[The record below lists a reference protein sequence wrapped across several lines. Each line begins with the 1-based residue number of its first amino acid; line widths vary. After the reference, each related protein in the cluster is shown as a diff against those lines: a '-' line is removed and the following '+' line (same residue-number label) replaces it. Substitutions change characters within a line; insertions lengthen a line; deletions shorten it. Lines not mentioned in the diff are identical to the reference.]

1 MVKLPELA
9 RCRILLMAILLAASV
24 VRLVQL
30 GQSSLWNDE
39 VVTMRLARTQGPSA
53 LLGLLQEIDATR
65 APLHPLL
72 LQRWIA
78 LLGPADLSGRA
89 FSALCGI
96 VTVALVYW
104 IGLETFDRAT
114 GLWASWLCALSPL
127 LVYYS
132 REVRM
137 YALLVLLTCL
147 GWGCLF
153 AQRRAP
159 RPWWLWVYG
168 LSLIALGYTH
178 PLGLLMVAALGLAS
192 VLNHRA
198 FGISWRG
205 WLLTHAAVGLALV
218 PWVGR
223 YFDHEPESVTGLLPL
238 RFLFGMPIGFLG
250 GNSGVLLLFALLI
263 VLGQGVVRRAE
274 QGRRR
279 LGLEDPVACGSLV
292 IWLVLPPLVL
302 YAYSRV
308 AQPIFGPARYT
319 LFSGPAYLILVAR
332 GLARLPAVLRY
343 PVAAGSA
350 ALSVM
355 LLLSMVFRPD
365 LKADWRGAAAFLDQQ
380 GSTGI
385 VAVTSADPSRN
396 VEFEAAR
403 YYLGPRWI
411 GIPCPRR
418 LSDLAGGKSV
428 VWVSI
433 GLRDGQAAGTLPEE
447 FVNDKI
453 IQQVVDFSGLR
464 LLRVELDPM
473 GDRGSECHDSI
484 EEEYAR

>member
-1 MVKLPELA
+1 MPELA
-9 RCRILLMAILLAASV
+9 RCRIPLIAILLVASV
-24 VRLVQL
+24 ARLVQV
-30 GQSSLWNDE
+30 GQSSLWYDE

-53 LLGLLQEIDATR
+53 LFGLLQEIDATR

-72 LQRWIA
+72 LQGWIA
-78 LLGPADLSGRA
+78 LLGPSDLSGRA
-89 FSALCGI
+89 LSALCGI

-104 IGLETFDRAT
+104 VGLRAFDRAT

-153 AQRRAP
+153 AQRRSP
-159 RPWWLWVYG
+159 RPWWLGLYG
-168 LSLIALGYTH
+168 LCLIALGYSH
-178 PLGLLMVAALGLAS
+178 PLGLLMIAALGLAS

-238 RFLFGMPIGFLG
+238 RFLFGMPIGFIG
-250 GNSGVLLLFALLI
+250 GNFQVLLLFAMLI
-263 VLGQGVVRRAE
+263 AFGQGVVHRRE
-274 QGRRR
+274 EGRLRV
-279 LGLEDPVACGSLV
+279 GLEHPVACVSLL

-308 AQPIFGPARYT
+308 SQPIFGSARYT

-343 PVAAGSA
+343 SSAAGSA
-350 ALSVM
+350 ALSGV

-365 LKADWRGAAAFLDQQ
+365 LKADWRGAAAFLDRG
-380 GSTGI
+380 GSSGI
-385 VAVTSADPSRN
+385 VAVISADPSRN
-396 VEFEAAR
+396 VEFESAR
-403 YYLGPRWI
+403 YYLGPHWI
-411 GIPCPRR
+411 VIPCPNR
-418 LSDLAGGKSV
+418 LSDLTGGKIV

-433 GLRDGQAAGTLPEE
+433 GLRDGQTAGALPEE
-447 FVNDKI
+447 FVNHKI
-453 IQQVVDFSGLR
+453 IQKVVDFPGLR
-464 LLRVELDPM
+464 LMRVELDPT
-473 GDRGSECHDSI
+473 
-484 EEEYAR
+484 

>member
-1 MVKLPELA
+1 MPQLA
-9 RCRILLMAILLAASV
+9 RCLIPLIAILLVASV

-30 GQSSLWNDE
+30 GQSSLWYDE
-39 VVTMRLARTQGPSA
+39 VVTMRLARTQGPRA
-53 LLGLLQEIDATR
+53 LFGLLQEIDATR

-72 LQRWIA
+72 LQGWIA
-78 LLGPADLSGRA
+78 LLGPSDLSGRA

-104 IGLETFDRAT
+104 VGLNAFDRAT
-114 GLWASWLCALSPL
+114 GLWASWLCALSPI

-153 AQRRAP
+153 AQRRSP
-159 RPWWLWVYG
+159 RPWWLWVYA
-168 LSLIALGYTH
+168 LCLIALGYSH
-178 PLGLLMVAALGLAS
+178 PLGLLMTAALGLAS

-205 WLLTHAAVGLALV
+205 WLLTHAAVGLALL
-218 PWVGR
+218 PWASR
-223 YFDHEPESVTGLLPL
+223 YFDHEPEWVSGLLPL
-238 RFLFGMPIGFLG
+238 RFLFGMPIGFIG
-250 GNSGVLLLFALLI
+250 GNFRVLVLFAILI
-263 VLGQGVVRRAE
+263 AFGQGVVERGE
-274 QGRRR
+274 QGRLR
-279 LGLEDPVACGSLV
+279 LGLEHPVACVSLL
-292 IWLVLPPLVL
+292 IWLLLPPLFL
-302 YAYSRV
+302 YVYSRV
-308 AQPIFGPARYT
+308 EQPIFGPARYT

-343 PVAAGSA
+343 SSAAGSA
-350 ALSVM
+350 VLSGV
-355 LLLSMVFRPD
+355 LLLSMVFRPG
-365 LKADWRGAAAFLDQQ
+365 LKADWRGAAAWLDRQ
-380 GSTGI
+380 GSSGT
-385 VAVTSADPSRN
+385 VAVISADPSRN

-411 GIPCPRR
+411 AIPCPQR
-418 LSDLAGGKSV
+418 LSDLTRGKAV

-433 GLRDGQAAGTLPEE
+433 GLRDGQPAGVLPEE

-453 IQQVVDFSGLR
+453 IRNVVDFSGLR
-464 LLRVELDPM
+464 LMRVELDSM
-473 GDRGSECHDSI
+473 
-484 EEEYAR
+484 

>member
-1 MVKLPELA
+1 MPMLA
-9 RCRILLMAILLAASV
+9 RGRITLMAVLLAASV

-30 GQSSLWNDE
+30 GQSSLWYDE

-53 LLGLLQEIDATR
+53 LLRLLQEIDATR

-78 LLGPADLSGRA
+78 LLGPTDLSGRA

-104 IGLETFDRAT
+104 IGLKTFDRAT

-147 GWGCLF
+147 AWGCLF
-153 AQRRAP
+153 AQRDSP
-159 RPWWLWVYG
+159 RPWRLWVYA
-168 LSLIALGYTH
+168 LCLIALGYTH

-198 FGISWRG
+198 FAISWRG
-205 WLLTHAAVGLALV
+205 WLLAHAAVGLALA

-250 GNSGVLLLFALLI
+250 GNSRVLLLLLLLI
-263 VLGQGVVRRAE
+263 ALGQGVVQRTE

-279 LGLEDPVACGSLV
+279 LGLEDPVACVSLL
-292 IWLVLPPLVL
+292 IWLLLPPLVL

-332 GLARLPAVLRY
+332 GLARLPAALRY
-343 PVAAGSA
+343 PSAAGITAISG
-350 ALSVM
+350 V

-365 LKADWRGAAAFLDQQ
+365 LKADWRGAAAFLDRQ
-380 GSTGI
+380 GSSGI
-385 VAVTSADPSRN
+385 VAVISADPSRN

-403 YYLGPRWI
+403 YYLGPRWSV
-411 GIPCPRR
+411 IPCPGR
-418 LSDLAGGKSV
+418 LSDLRGGATV
-428 VWVSI
+428 VWVSTV
-433 GLRDGQAAGTLPEE
+433 LRDGQTAGALPEE
-447 FVNDKI
+447 FANDTI
-453 IQQVVDFSGLR
+453 IQQSVDFSGLR
-464 LLRVELDPM
+464 LLRVELAGLRTRR
-473 GDRGSECHDSI
+473 GDGHDSTG
-484 EEEYAR
+484 EESAR

>member
-1 MVKLPELA
+1 MSELA
-9 RCRILLMAILLAASV
+9 RCRIALMAILLVASV

-30 GQSSLWNDE
+30 GQHSLWYDE
-39 VVTMRLARTQGPSA
+39 VVTMRLARTQGPLA

-72 LQRWIA
+72 LQGWIA
-78 LLGPADLSGRA
+78 LLGPSDLSGRT

-96 VTVALVYW
+96 VTVVLVYW
-104 IGLETFDRAT
+104 VGLKAFDRAT

-153 AQRRAP
+153 AQRRSP
-159 RPWWLWVYG
+159 RPWWLWVYA
-168 LSLIALGYTH
+168 LCLIALGYSH

-192 VLNHRA
+192 VLNHRS
-198 FGISWRG
+198 FGISLRG
-205 WLLTHAAVGLALV
+205 WLFTHAAVGLALV

-223 YFDHEPESVTGLLPL
+223 YFDHEPESVTGFLPL

-250 GNSGVLLLFALLI
+250 GNSRVLIVFALLI
-263 VLGQGVVRRAE
+263 AFGQGVVQRRE

-279 LGLEDPVACGSLV
+279 LGLEDPVACISLL
-292 IWLVLPPLVL
+292 IWLVLPPLLL

-332 GLARLPAVLRY
+332 GLARLPAVVRY
-343 PVAAGSA
+343 PSAAGSA
-350 ALSVM
+350 ALSGV

-365 LKADWRGAAAFLDQQ
+365 LKADWRGAAAFLDQR
-380 GSTGI
+380 GSSGI
-385 VAVTSADPSRN
+385 VAVSSADPSRN

-411 GIPCPRR
+411 VIPCPRR
-418 LSDLAGGKSV
+418 LSDLTDGKTV

-433 GLRDGQAAGTLPEE
+433 VLRDGQTAGALPEE
-447 FVNDKI
+447 FGNDKI
-453 IQQVVDFSGLR
+453 IQKIVDFSGLR
-464 LLRVELDPM
+464 LVRVELDPT
-473 GDRGSECHDSI
+473 GPRGSDCHDST
-484 EEEYAR
+484 EEESAR